1 MSLASTINDLP
12 DEILETVIECTDWR
26 QGCRGVCRRWRKAS
40 DGSTQGLELRSTA
53 PAPFCIDA
61 TFPNIKSISISLSE
75 DEDGDASALL
85 AQLQEL
91 SRLGDL
97 SVSRGPVGNLTSL
110 SLLTSLH
117 TLTLASCDIS
127 EFPVS
132 ICEMSSLKRLAL
144 GGNKLETLPEAAVGH
159 RLASLEYLDVSSN
172 RLSALPSTLSA
183 LTALTQLDIQDNKIV
198 ELPAGLEALQQLAML
213 NASINK

>member
-1 MSLASTINDLP
+1 MASTIDDLP
-12 DEILETVIECTDWR
+12 DEILETLIEFTDWR

-53 PAPFCIDA
+53 PAPFCIDT
-61 TFPNIKSISISLSE
+61 TFPNLKSISISLSE
-75 DEDGDASALL
+75 DEDGDPSALL

-117 TLTLASCDIS
+117 TLTLASCDIL

-132 ICEMSSLKRLAL
+132 ICELSRLTRLAL
-144 GGNKLETLPEAAVGH
+144 GGNKLETLPEAAVS
-159 RLASLEYLDVSSN
+159 RLASLEHLDLSSN

-183 LTALTQLDIQDNKIV
+183 LTALTQLDIQDNKLV
-198 ELPAGLEALQQLAML
+198 ELPAGLEALQQLAVL
-213 NASINK
+213 NASVNK